1 MYSERY
7 RYMQERSSFYLLQ
20 SGIEPQGNCACSPPT
35 GSFGLEIISRIISL
49 NLSYKTSNSTEQ
61 ILVFIMSFWWKRA
74 NTNSNGGP
82 ISKIDQTHQYRMYN
96 TPAPVDSILE
106 AVFTVSPNRQYRGI
120 VRPTTP
126 ATQDP
131 LIKKL
136 ILSLLKLRWL
146 QTKYPINR

>member
-1 MYSERY
+1 
-7 RYMQERSSFYLLQ
+7 
-20 SGIEPQGNCACSPPT
+20 
-35 GSFGLEIISRIISL
+35 
-49 NLSYKTSNSTEQ
+49 
-61 ILVFIMSFWWKRA
+61 
-74 NTNSNGGP
+74 
-82 ISKIDQTHQYRMYN
+82 MYN